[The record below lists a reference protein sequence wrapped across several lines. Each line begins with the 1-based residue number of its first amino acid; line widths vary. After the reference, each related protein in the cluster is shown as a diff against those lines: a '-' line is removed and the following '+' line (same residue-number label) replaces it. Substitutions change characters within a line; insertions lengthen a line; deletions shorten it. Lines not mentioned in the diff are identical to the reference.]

1 MFRMGKRDPTIYCLQ
16 VMHLNYKDRLKVNE
30 KKKEKKVNGW
40 KIISHTKSK
49 LKKDETSILIIS

>member
-30 KKKEKKVNGW
+30 KKREESEWLENNFSYKK
-40 KIISHTKSK
+40 
-49 LKKDETSILIIS
+49 

>member
-30 KKKEKKVNGW
+30 KKEKKVNGW
-40 KIISHTKSK
+40 NIISHTKSK
-49 LKKDETSILIIS
+49 PKKDEMSILIIS